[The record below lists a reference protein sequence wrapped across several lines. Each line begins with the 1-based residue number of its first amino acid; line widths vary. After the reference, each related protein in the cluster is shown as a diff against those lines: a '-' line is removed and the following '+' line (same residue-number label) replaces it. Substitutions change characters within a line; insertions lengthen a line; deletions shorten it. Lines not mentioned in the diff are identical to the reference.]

1 MRSPA
6 RLVIMAR
13 QPLFGTGKR
22 RLAAQCGELAAWQF
36 QRRNLDRLVR
46 KLGNDPRW
54 RLELA
59 LTPHSAHAPIPP
71 ARHFPRHRQQ
81 AGDLGQRILG
91 ELFPPHRKT
100 IPGPC
105 LVIGADIAAVRP
117 RHILRALRAVHRCD
131 WVLGPAED
139 GGFWLIGTRVNRRK
153 APDFTGVPWGTAQ
166 AFEIVRQRLP
176 GSCALVDRLYDVD
189 EASDLERWR
198 HEG

>member
-22 RLAAQCGELAAWQF
+22 RLAAECGEVAAWQF
-36 QRRNLDRLVR
+36 QRRNLERLIR

-54 RLELA
+54 QLELA
-59 LTPHSAHAPIPP
+59 LTPRSCHAPVPP
-71 ARHFPRHRQQ
+71 ARHLPRHSQQ

-91 ELFPPHRKT
+91 ELFPPERKAR
-100 IPGPC
+100 PGPC
-105 LVIGADIAAVRP
+105 MVIGADIAAVRP
-117 RHILRALRAVHRCD
+117 RHILQALKALHHRD

-139 GGFWLIGTRVNRRK
+139 GGFWLIGTRVNRRR
-153 APDFTGVPWGTAQ
+153 APNFTGVPWGTAQ

-176 GSCALVDRLYDVD
+176 GSCALADRLYDVD
-189 EASDLERWR
+189 EACDLDRWR
-198 HEG
+198 QDG